1 MIDNNAEVYAILSPV
16 GTTFFQYPDSFA
28 TFPILSYWDS
38 NHLADEFVDG
48 KSTIDTVET
57 TVDVWEK
64 EDPTNGQL
72 IKIHAQMDSAMRAK
86 GFVRSNPIVGMYE
99 TDTHVYHYQGKY
111 KKPYEEV
118 D

>member
-1 MIDNNAEVYAILSPV
+1 MRDNNAEVYTVLSAV
-16 GTTFFQYPDSFA
+16 GNTYFQYPSSFA
-28 TFPILSYWDS
+28 TFPIISYWDS
-38 NHLADEFVDG
+38 NHEADEFLDG
-48 KSTIDTVET
+48 KSTIDKVET

-64 EDPTNGQL
+64 EDSNGNL
-72 IKIHAQMDSAMRAK
+72 IKIHTQMDSAMRAS

-111 KKPYEEV
+111 KKPYEEA